1 MDCDAARDAIS
12 ALLDGEL
19 PGTAP
24 LQSPE
29 RVRAQLEAHLASC
42 VPCRAWREQAHDVT
56 RRARLALAQPA
67 PAPDPSLLAAVA
79 AVERRGAWWRTLL
92 LARLA
97 LVAVG
102 LAQIALSLPELLDGV
117 YREAPIHVAHEMGAL
132 DIALGVGF
140 LLAAWRPLR
149 AQGMRTLVGC
159 AALLL
164 VATAVI
170 DLLAGRTGLGDEAPH
185 LLVLAGWLLL
195 WRVSTLMPLG
205 EADPRLRLPDP
216 GWSRLRP
223 RRPTVASPSS
233 VPGWVVTGPAV
244 PEPATPEPASPEPV
258 APEPALPES
267 PASLPPRRVAE
278 ADRGTAGLAAGVPPA
293 DEPARRRIAE
303 SG

>member
-19 PGTAP
+19 PATAP
-24 LQSPE
+24 LRSPE
-29 RVRAQLEAHLASC
+29 RARAQLEAHLENCAA
-42 VPCRAWREQAHDVT
+42 CRAWREQAHDVT
-56 RRARLALAQPA
+56 RRARLAVARPA
-67 PAPDPSLLAAVA
+67 PAPDSSLLGAMA

-117 YREAPIHVAHEMGAL
+117 YREAPVHVAHEMGAL
-132 DIALGVGF
+132 DIALGAGF

-164 VATAVI
+164 MVTAVI

-205 EADPRLRLPDP
+205 EADPRLRLSGP

-223 RRPTVASPSS
+223 RRPMVASPSS
-233 VPGWVVTGPAV
+233 LPGRVVPGPAV
-244 PEPATPEPASPEPV
+244 PEPASPEPAAS
-258 APEPALPES
+258 EPALPEQ
-267 PASLPPRRVAE
+267 PVPFPPRRVAE